1 MTGSYLN
8 LLGLANRAGKC
19 VFGEEQ
25 IIKDIQH
32 GQSKLV
38 ILAKDIGPQT
48 KKKLTDKCKYYQIP
62 YVFADDRDTLS
73 HAVGKSSRV
82 AISIQDSGF
91 AKKLNAL
98 LGETNRG

>member
-8 LLGLANRAGKC
+8 LLGIANRAGKC

-25 IIKDIQH
+25 IIKEIQQ

-38 ILAKDIGPQT
+38 ILANDIGPQT
-48 KKKLTDKCKYYQIP
+48 KKKLTDKCNFYHIP
-62 YVFADDRDTLS
+62 YVFADDRETLS

-82 AISIQDSGF
+82 AISIQDNGF
-91 AKKLNAL
+91 RS
-98 LGETNRG
+98 ESVV

>member
-1 MTGSYLN
+1 MQGNYLN
-8 LLGLANRAGKC
+8 LLGIANRAGKC

-25 IIKDIQH
+25 IVKEIQNGH
-32 GQSKLV
+32 SKLI

-48 KKKLTDKCKYYQIP
+48 KKKLTDKCKFYKVP
-62 YVFADDRDTLS
+62 YVFADDRATLS

-91 AKKLNAL
+91 AKKLKTL